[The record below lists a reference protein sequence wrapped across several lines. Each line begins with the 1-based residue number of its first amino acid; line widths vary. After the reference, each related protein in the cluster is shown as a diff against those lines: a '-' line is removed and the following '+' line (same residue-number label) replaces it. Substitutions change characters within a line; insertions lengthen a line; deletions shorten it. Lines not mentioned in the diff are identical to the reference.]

1 MPFELS
7 KELISHLEDAIENQD
22 VGFIQEHLDDLHAAD
37 ITAILYELNTKE
49 SKYVLDLL
57 DVELSAEILTEL
69 YEDTRAKFL
78 KNFTPEELAHFVE
91 HIESD
96 DAADILNEQVLRV
109 RQETIAQL
117 KDKEKAAH
125 IVDLLRY
132 DEDTAGG
139 LMAKELIKA
148 NENWTV
154 VQCIDEIRR
163 QASKV
168 DRIYSI
174 YVVDDHDILLGR
186 IPLKSIVLA
195 SDDTKISELYEDDL
209 QYVESFTSEEE
220 VAQVMSKYDLTAI
233 PVVNFQKKLLGRI
246 TIDDIV
252 DVITEQAELERQLMA
267 GISQNVE
274 HRDSIWLMTRSR
286 LPWLLIGMMGGLTG
300 AKLIG
305 FFEADLIAVPAMAF
319 FIPLIMA
326 TGGNV
331 GIQSSSIVV
340 QGLASGSGLDD
351 DVVSRLWKSFLVSI
365 VNGVAISSLVFT
377 FNLFFM
383 ELNIALVVSFSLFC
397 VVLLSSFIG
406 TLTPYILHRMEIN
419 PALAS
424 GPFITTLNDLLG
436 IAVYFGVAKLLI

>member
-7 KELISHLEDAIENQD
+7 KELLNHLEDAIEHQD
-22 VGFIQEHLDDLHAAD
+22 VRFIQEHLNDLHAAD
-37 ITAILYELNTKE
+37 ITAVLYELNTKE
-49 SKYVLDLL
+49 AKYVLDIL
-57 DVELSAEILTEL
+57 DVEVGAEILTEL
-69 YEDTRAKFL
+69 DEDTRAKFL
-78 KNFTPEELAHFVE
+78 RNYTPEELARFVE
-91 HIESD
+91 YIESD
-96 DAADILNEQVLRV
+96 DAADILNEQPLRV
-109 RQETIAQL
+109 KQETIALL
-117 KDKEKAAH
+117 KNKERAAH

-154 VQCIDEIRR
+154 IQCIEEIRR
-163 QASKV
+163 QTSKV
-168 DRIYSI
+168 ERIYSI
-174 YVVDDHDILLGR
+174 YVVDDNDILLGR
-186 IPLKSIVLA
+186 VQLKAIVLA
-195 SDDTKISELYEDDL
+195 SDNTKISELYEDDL
-209 QYVESFTSEEE
+209 QYVESFTSEDE
-220 VAQVMSKYDLTAI
+220 VAQIMSKYDLTAI

-286 LPWLLIGMMGGLTG
+286 LPWLLIGMLGGLTG

-319 FIPLIMA
+319 FIPLITA

-331 GIQSSSIVV
+331 GVQSSSIVV
-340 QGLASGSGLDD
+340 QGLANGSSFDD
-351 DVVSRLWKSFLVSI
+351 DVVGRIWKSFLVSI
-365 VNGVAISSLVFT
+365 VNGIAIAGLVFS
-377 FNLFFM
+377 FNFFFM
-383 ELNIALVVSFSLFC
+383 GVDMAMVVSFSLFC
-397 VVLLSSFIG
+397 VVLLASLTG
-406 TLTPYILHRMEIN
+406 TITPYVLNRMEVN

-424 GPFITTLNDLLG
+424 GPFITTFNDLLG
-436 IAVYFGVAKLLI
+436 IAVYFSVAKLLI

>member
-7 KELISHLEDAIENQD
+7 KELLNHLEDAIEHQD
-22 VGFIQEHLDDLHAAD
+22 VRFIQEHLNDLHAAD
-37 ITAILYELNTKE
+37 ITSVLYELNTKE
-49 SKYVLDLL
+49 SKYVLEVL
-57 DVELSAEILTEL
+57 DVEVGAEILTEL
-69 YEDTRAKFL
+69 DEDTRAKFL
-78 KNFTPEELAHFVE
+78 RNYSPEELARFVE
-91 HIESD
+91 YIESD
-96 DAADILNEQVLRV
+96 DAADILNEQPLRV
-109 RQETIAQL
+109 RQETIALL
-117 KDKEKAAH
+117 KNKERAAH

-174 YVVDDHDILLGR
+174 YVVDDNEILLGR

-195 SDDTKISELYEDDL
+195 SDNTKISELYEDDL
-209 QYVESFTSEEE
+209 QYVESFTGEEE
-220 VAQVMSKYDLTAI
+220 VAQIMSKYDLTAI

-274 HRDSIWLMTRSR
+274 HRDSIWMMTRSR

-340 QGLASGSGLDD
+340 QGLASGSSYDD
-351 DVVSRLWKSFLVSI
+351 DVVGRIWKSFLVSI
-365 VNGVAISSLVFT
+365 VNGIAISSLVFT
-377 FNLFFM
+377 FNIFFM
-383 ELNIALVVSFSLFC
+383 DMDIAMVVSFSLFC
-397 VVLLSSFIG
+397 VVLLSSFTG
-406 TLTPYILHRMEIN
+406 TITPYILNRMEIN

-424 GPFITTLNDLLG
+424 GPFITTFNDLLG

>member
-7 KELISHLEDAIENQD
+7 KELLNHLEDAIEHQD
-22 VGFIQEHLDDLHAAD
+22 VRFIQEHLNDLHAAD
-37 ITAILYELNTKE
+37 ITSVLYELNTKE
-49 SKYVLDLL
+49 SKYVLEVL
-57 DVELSAEILTEL
+57 DVEVGAEIITEL
-69 YEDTRAKFL
+69 DEDTRAKFL
-78 KNFTPEELAHFVE
+78 RNYTPDELARFVE
-91 HIESD
+91 YIESD
-96 DAADILNEQVLRV
+96 DAADILNEQPLRV
-109 RQETIAQL
+109 RQETIALL
-117 KDKEKAAH
+117 KNKEQAAH

-174 YVVDDHDILLGR
+174 YVVDDNDILLGR
-186 IPLKSIVLA
+186 IPLKAIVLA
-195 SDDTKISELYEDDL
+195 SDNTKISELYEDDL
-209 QYVESFTSEEE
+209 QYVESFTGEEE
-220 VAQVMSKYDLTAI
+220 VAQIMSKYDLTAI

-340 QGLASGSGLDD
+340 QGLASGSNYHD
-351 DVVSRLWKSFLVSI
+351 DVVSRVWKSFLVSI
-365 VNGVAISSLVFT
+365 VNGIAISSLVFT
-377 FNLFFM
+377 FNIFFM
-383 ELNIALVVSFSLFC
+383 DMDIAMVVSFSLLS
-397 VVLLSSFIG
+397 VVLLSSFTG
-406 TLTPYILHRMEIN
+406 TITPYILNRMEIN